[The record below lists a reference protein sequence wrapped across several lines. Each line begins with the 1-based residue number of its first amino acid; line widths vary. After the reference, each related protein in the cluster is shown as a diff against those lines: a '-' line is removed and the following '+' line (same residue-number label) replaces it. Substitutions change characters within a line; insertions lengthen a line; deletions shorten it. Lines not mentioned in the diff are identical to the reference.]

1 MIATIAG
8 TAMAGGTIV
17 IITRLRHS
25 ANSNALARI
34 AKGEP
39 GGSPFAI
46 L

>member
-1 MIATIAG
+1 MIAIIGG

-17 IITRLRHS
+17 IITRLRRS
-25 ANSNALARI
+25 TNSNALARK

>member
-8 TAMAGGTIV
+8 TALAGGAIV
-17 IITRLRHS
+17 IITRLPRS
-25 ANSNALARI
+25 TNSNALARK